1 VRLRKD
7 AKTDLISHVPLFSQ
21 CSKKELALV
30 AGIADE
36 IDLPEGKELTREG
49 APAREFFVL
58 VDGTA
63 DVLKKGKRIN
73 KLKAGDFFGEIALVH
88 DSPRTATVKAVSPVR
103 ALVVTERN
111 FKRLLEESPEIQRKV
126 LSALAERVAPTTL

>member
-1 VRLRKD
+1 M
-7 AKTDLISHVPLFSQ
+7 
-21 CSKKELALV
+21 V

-36 IDLPEGKELTREG
+36 IDLADGKELTREG

-63 DVLKKGKRIN
+63 DVVKNGKKIN
-73 KLKAGDFFGEIALVH
+73 TLSAGDFFGEIALVH
-88 DSPRTATVKAVSPVR
+88 QSPRTATVKATSPVR

-111 FKRLLEESPEIQRKV
+111 FKRLLEDIPEIQRKV
-126 LSALAERVAPTTL
+126 LLALAERVAPTTL

>member
-7 AKTDLISHVPLFSQ
+7 AKTELISRVPLFAH
-21 CSKKELALV
+21 CSKRELAMV

-36 IDLPEGKELTREG
+36 IDLPVDKELTREG

-73 KLKAGDFFGEIALVH
+73 TLKGGDFFGEIALVH
-88 DSPRTATVKAVSPVR
+88 DSPRTATVKASSPVR

-126 LSALAERVAPTTL
+126 LSALAERLAPATL